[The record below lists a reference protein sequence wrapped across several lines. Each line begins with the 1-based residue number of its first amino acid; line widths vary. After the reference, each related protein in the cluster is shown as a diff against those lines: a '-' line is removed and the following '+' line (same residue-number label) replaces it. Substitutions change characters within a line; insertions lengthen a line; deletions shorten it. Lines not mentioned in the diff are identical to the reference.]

1 MRLLPWGEAFWLRD
15 FASSIINPPQI
26 SFGSFWLF
34 CSFSQFLQFFSI
46 FSFSIECIK
55 IDHFATSVRMLST
68 CVRTG
73 HSTSSENG
81 GIQQESQESAENETG
96 GFGIVMHVSERIQN
110 ETLVLMISG
119 RVTCYSRKVFQGI
132 VKTARFSGAK
142 HIIFNMQEVTFM
154 DSAAL
159 GGLVLAYLNLNE
171 GDMDMS
177 VVEPKHPVKTLLED
191 ANFPSLI
198 PTYPTEEI
206 AFQAIQ

>member
-1 MRLLPWGEAFWLRD
+1 VKG
-15 FASSIINPPQI
+15 NPRARTFSHRYFTKIAP
-26 SFGSFWLF
+26 GLFWLF
-34 CSFSQFLQFFSI
+34 CSFSQLLQSLSVFGFSI
-46 FSFSIECIK
+46 GCLK
-55 IDHFATSVRMLST
+55 IGHFATFVRMLST

-73 HSTSSENG
+73 GSTSSENK
-81 GIQQESQESAENETG
+81 GIQQESQESAENEAED
-96 GFGIVMHVSERIQN
+96 FGVVMNVSERIQN

-177 VVEPKHPVKTLLED
+177 LVEPKHPVKSLLED

>member
-1 MRLLPWGEAFWLRD
+1 M
-15 FASSIINPPQI
+15 I
-26 SFGSFWLF
+26 SPLNISCGPFSFL
-34 CSFSQFLQFFSI
+34 CSFSWLLRFSSI
-46 FSFSIECIK
+46 FFNSIGCLK
-55 IDHFATSVRMLST
+55 IGHFATSVRMLST

-73 HSTSSENG
+73 LSTSSENG
-81 GIQQESQESAENETG
+81 DIQQESQEIAENEAG
-96 GFGIVMHVSERIQN
+96 DFGVVMHVAERIQN

-119 RVTCYSRKVFQGI
+119 RVTFYSRKVFQAL

-159 GGLVLAYLNLNE
+159 GGLVLAYLNLTE

>member
-1 MRLLPWGEAFWLRD
+1 MRKSGVFSKNLREVPKMKKED
-15 FASSIINPPQI
+15 
-26 SFGSFWLF
+26 LVV
-34 CSFSQFLQFFSI
+34 L
-46 FSFSIECIK
+46 
-55 IDHFATSVRMLST
+55 
-68 CVRTG
+68 
-73 HSTSSENG
+73 
-81 GIQQESQESAENETG
+81 
-96 GFGIVMHVSERIQN
+96 MHVAERIHN

-119 RVTCYSRKVFQGI
+119 RVTFYSRKVFQAL

-159 GGLVLAYLNLNE
+159 GGLALAYLNLNE
-171 GDMDMS
+171 ADVVMS

-206 AFQAIQ
+206 AFQSMQ